1 MFATSPCCDYWLTRF
16 SLKEQNTSFS
26 QAKTPQN
33 LLFYRTAPTECF
45 QMLIIFLEREKQ
57 KNLFIPTEA
66 VIQGCFV
73 NKGVLKNFT

>member
-1 MFATSPCCDYWLTRF
+1 MFATSLCCDYWLTCF

-26 QAKTPQN
+26 QEKTPQN
-33 LLFYRTAPTECF
+33 LFYRTAPTECF

-57 KNLFIPTEA
+57 KNFLIPTEA
-66 VIQGCFV
+66 VIQRCFV

>member
-1 MFATSPCCDYWLTRF
+1 MFATSLCCDYWLTCF

-33 LLFYRTAPTECF
+33 LFYRTAPTECF

-57 KNLFIPTEA
+57 KNFLIPTEA
-66 VIQGCFV
+66 VIQSCFV